1 VASIEDA
8 RRLSRMEHGLAT
20 LATVR
25 FDGSIQLTVVNAG
38 VVTHPVTACEVPAL
52 VAQGSARKLVHL
64 RHNPAA
70 TLLWRSGWSWV
81 AVEGIAELCGPN
93 DALEGVGPE
102 ELRHVLRT
110 VAQAAGAS
118 HEDWHEYDRWAAVEG
133 RTAVLLTPLRIYQ
146 NP

>member
-1 VASIEDA
+1 VPSIEDA
-8 RRLSRMEHGLAT
+8 RRLSQMEHGLAT

-25 FDGSIQLTVVNAG
+25 SDGSVQLTVVNAG

-52 VAQGSARKLVHL
+52 VTAGSARKLGHL
-64 RHNPAA
+64 RRHPAA
-70 TLLWRSGWSWV
+70 TVLWRSGWSWV

-102 ELRHVLRT
+102 DLRRLLRT
-110 VAQAAGAS
+110 VAQAAGAG
-118 HEDWHEYDRWAAVEG
+118 HEDWHEYDRWAAAEQ
-133 RTAVLLTPLRIYQ
+133 RTAVLLTPRRIYQ